1 MEPRSSGRNHPIL
14 KESSYRRSPSPRKKE
29 PARDTRSPGTP
40 NQKELMARPRT
51 PSPMGRAGRV
61 TFRDPVDEGP
71 PLESSRP
78 PVQLTPR
85 QPDGGPSPHQRALQA
100 DQHRDAEEARM
111 PWWLKRRMKQRG
123 KGDQGAAKGKGDQG
137 AAKGKGKKG
146 KGKGKGKK
154 K

>member
-1 MEPRSSGRNHPIL
+1 M
-14 KESSYRRSPSPRKKE
+14 
-29 PARDTRSPGTP
+29 
-40 NQKELMARPRT
+40 
-51 PSPMGRAGRV
+51 
-61 TFRDPVDEGP
+61 
-71 PLESSRP
+71 ESSRP

-85 QPDGGPSPHQRALQA
+85 PPDVDPSPHQRALQD
-100 DQHRDAEEARM
+100 DQHRDAEEAHM

-123 KGDQGAAKGKGDQG
+123 KGDQEAAKGKGGHG